1 MSQSATELTNYN
13 YLSKE
18 PGIQIFKAGTFKKKE
33 LNDYLGIPS
42 LKSQIIDI
50 PVTSKENA
58 ITMGYFDMQPGE
70 EFEFVYDF
78 LEVKYVLK
86 GKFVLRD
93 EQGNKYVVEK
103 GDVVVF
109 TPNKKVIFDAES
121 DGEAFYT
128 AHRIP
133 ERSFM

>member
-1 MSQSATELTNYN
+1 MSQSSTESTSYN

-18 PGIQIFKAGTFKKKE
+18 PGIQIIKAGTFKKKE
-33 LNDYLGIPS
+33 LNDYLGIPG

-70 EFEFVYDF
+70 EFEFVYEF

-103 GDVVVF
+103 GDIVIF

-133 ERSFM
+133 EPSFL